1 MTSELRSVSIL
12 GLGEAGS
19 AIARDLLRAGVQVRG
34 YDPDPTRVVEGVE
47 PAPSEAEA
55 ARGTQLVLSVNWSR
69 VSLDVAQRVRP
80 VLGADQVY
88 AEMNTSAPAKKLAV
102 AEVLGPHA
110 LVADVAL
117 MSPVPGRGI
126 RTPMLVS
133 GPGAG
138 RFAELLKPCDGSV
151 TVLDG
156 PVGVAASRKLAR
168 SVFYKGLAA
177 AVGEAL
183 EAAALMGADAEG
195 ALRADIA
202 RTLTEADAS
211 TVDRLV
217 DGSRLHAER
226 REEEMAAAAEM
237 LRALQLDPVMAEA
250 TRKWLARLAR
260 RDAPPSHTRSPT
272 PMR

>member
-1 MTSELRSVSIL
+1 
-12 GLGEAGS
+12 
-19 AIARDLLRAGVQVRG
+19 
-34 YDPDPTRVVEGVE
+34 
-47 PAPSEAEA
+47 
-55 ARGTQLVLSVNWSR
+55 
-69 VSLDVAQRVRP
+69 
-80 VLGADQVY
+80 
-88 AEMNTSAPAKKLAV
+88 
-102 AEVLGPHA
+102 
-110 LVADVAL
+110 
-117 MSPVPGRGI
+117 
-126 RTPMLVS
+126 
-133 GPGAG
+133 
-138 RFAELLKPCDGSV
+138 
-151 TVLDG
+151 VLDG

-183 EAAALMGADAEG
+183 EAAALMGADAER

-217 DGSRLHAER
+217 EGSRLHAVR

-260 RDAPPSHTRSPT
+260 QDAPSSHTRSPT
-272 PMR
+272 SMR